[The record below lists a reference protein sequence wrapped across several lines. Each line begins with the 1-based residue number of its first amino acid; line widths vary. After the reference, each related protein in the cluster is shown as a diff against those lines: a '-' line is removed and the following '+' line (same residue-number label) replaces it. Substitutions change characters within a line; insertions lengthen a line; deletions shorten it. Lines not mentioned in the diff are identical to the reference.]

1 MPQPLSDAVVVI
13 TGPSSGIGRS
23 AARMFASRGATVV
36 LAARREAALEEV
48 ATECRNVGG
57 NALVVP
63 TDVSE
68 ERQVKALADKALEQF
83 GRIDVW
89 VNNAAVTLFAR
100 FEEAPPD
107 IYDQVIKTNLFG
119 YIYGARAALPIFRE
133 QGHGVL
139 INVASMVSYVGQPYT
154 SAYVTSKHAIRGLG
168 ECLRME
174 LMDERDIHVS
184 TVLPAS
190 IDTPLFQHGAN
201 YTGRGARAMQP
212 VYPAELVAATIVR
225 MAEKPRR
232 EAIVGNSARML
243 GKLHTIAPGLAE
255 RLMARMVDRNHLQ
268 DHPAPPQPGN
278 VKTPMAEWTGVSGNW
293 RDEPPDTGRT
303 GSKLALLFAI
313 AALPTAYLLWQRH
326 ARHNQRGWRLPR
338 WS

>member
-36 LAARREAALEEV
+36 LAARREAALQEV
-48 ATECRNVGG
+48 ATECRNAGG

-68 ERQVKALADKALEQF
+68 ENQVRALADKALEQF

-139 INVASMVSYVGQPYT
+139 VNVASMVSYVGQPYT

-174 LMDERDIHVS
+174 LMDEREIHVS

-190 IDTPLFQHGAN
+190 IDTPLFHHAAN
-201 YTGRGARAMQP
+201 YTGRGARAMEP

-225 MAEKPRR
+225 MAEKPQR
-232 EAIVGNSARML
+232 EAMVGNSARML
-243 GKLHTIAPGLAE
+243 GKLHTIAPSLAE

-268 DHPAPPQPGN
+268 HHPAPPQPGN

-293 RDEPPDTGRT
+293 RDEPPDNR
-303 GSKLALLFAI
+303 SLASTAAVVLAI
-313 AALPTAYLLWQRH
+313 AAVPAAYLLWQRH
-326 ARHNQRGWRLPR
+326 SRQNRRWTRLLR
-338 WS
+338 RS